1 MINSGA
7 QIIAIQPVWVQGLVG
22 HAGRDASAAGYVLSA
37 EMAGLAVATV
47 LIALFGRRLPWRTTL
62 VTALTVAILGNLT
75 SVALVDAT
83 QVLSVV
89 RFVTGLG
96 AGTCVTLGFT
106 ALGRTARPDRN
117 FGLCVATTLLY
128 ATVVFKLA
136 PWLLGQAGLAALCL
150 VFASVGVAV
159 LPLVRYL
166 PASAAEES
174 KTAQPVA
181 KHAGLRPWLGVAAF
195 LTYFT
200 AQGAF
205 WTYAALVGTWHGIS
219 ERAVASH
226 LAAAQVAGLAG
237 ALVPVVLGARLGR
250 RWPTVVG
257 LALGLVPALV
267 FHGEFTERV
276 YLYAILMYNFGWCMT
291 HPFLLGIVAA
301 YGESGR
307 YVTFAVAGQKLG
319 LALGP
324 SLAAMVLARGSY
336 GDVFALAAV
345 AFAITLVLAVPAAR
359 PILRS
364 AVRGESL

>member
-1 MINSGA
+1 MAVPTHGAEVADRWRPSSCRSAIAGIGVINSGA

-37 EMAGLAVATV
+37 EMAGLAVATA
-47 LIALFGRRLPWRTTL
+47 LIALFGRRLPWRT
-62 VTALTVAILGNLT
+62 
-75 SVALVDAT
+75 
-83 QVLSVV
+83 
-89 RFVTGLG
+89 
-96 AGTCVTLGFT
+96 TLGFT

-136 PWLLGQAGLAALCL
+136 PWLLGQAGLAALCF

-159 LPLVRYL
+159 LPLVRFL

-219 ERAVASH
+219 ESAVAAH

-301 YGESGR
+301 YGQSGR

-324 SLAAMVLARGSY
+324 SLAAMVLARGNY

-359 PILRS
+359 PIRRS
-364 AVRGESL
+364 AVRGE